1 MTAFSF
7 DGIVAPAAASPA
19 KRRLFSRLWPFRGS
33 RIHHRTFGT
42 LRPYRN
48 GQFWRGKVQFAPAG
62 HRVGVC
68 IHAGHAGPTDAQ
80 ERVYQQIEKHYAAL
94 LPHILAAMLPE
105 YHKVRRAQPAARW
118 PEAAEPGDLL
128 KVLSFGCIWLEQGA
142 GHPFVLSYQSDRDK
156 NHEFHVFFREG
167 RVVNV
172 AFEE

>member
-1 MTAFSF
+1 M
-7 DGIVAPAAASPA
+7 
-19 KRRLFSRLWPFRGS
+19 WPFRGP

-48 GQFWRGKVQFAPAG
+48 GQFWRGKVHFGPAG
-62 HRVGVC
+62 HRVGLS
-68 IHAGHAGPTDAQ
+68 IHAGKTGPTDAQ
-80 ERVYQQIEKHYAAL
+80 ERVYQQIETHYTAL
-94 LPHILAAMLPE
+94 LSHILRAILPE
-105 YHKVRRAQPAARW
+105 YRKVRLAQPAAGW

-156 NHEFHVFFREG
+156 SHEFHVFFREG
-167 RVVNV
+167 KVVNV